1 MRATNRGFKERLFIG
16 KEEIP
21 MRPIKI
27 KLFRREKNDFWKL
40 YTLELPDT
48 VELACLGVRF
58 LVAEA
63 YQDTSLGEEE

>member
-1 MRATNRGFKERLFIG
+1 
-16 KEEIP
+16 

-27 KLFRREKNDFWKL
+27 KLFRREKNGFWKL